1 MSEESAK
8 AFHKLVSAMRTSQK
22 EFWRTRNKYALK
34 QSIELEKQV
43 DETIMEASAS
53 DVPDNENGKFFLEVA
68 QLRTTTKLYFAE
80 KKKCDADKEKIN
92 AWFKSIKEGETKVD
106 KMLVKWFDE
115 LAIKEGKRIVWHVME
130 RFPNAKEAR
139 SIFDNTDEQM
149 ARIELNDHLRK
160 PACPGTMYFIAKE
173 YKEVK
178 K

>member
-1 MSEESAK
+1 
-8 AFHKLVSAMRTSQK
+8 
-22 EFWRTRNKYALK
+22 
-34 QSIELEKQV
+34 
-43 DETIMEASAS
+43 
-53 DVPDNENGKFFLEVA
+53 
-68 QLRTTTKLYFAE
+68 
-80 KKKCDADKEKIN
+80 
-92 AWFKSIKEGETKVD
+92 
-106 KMLVKWFDE
+106 MLVKWFDE

-149 ARIELNDHLRK
+149 ARIELNDHLRN

>member
-34 QSIELEKQV
+34 QSIELEKRV
-43 DETIMEASAS
+43 DETIMEANAS

-80 KKKCDADKEKIN
+80 KKKRDADKE
-92 AWFKSIKEGETKVD
+92 
-106 KMLVKWFDE
+106 
-115 LAIKEGKRIVWHVME
+115 GKLIVWHVME

-149 ARIELNDHLRK
+149 ARIELNDHLRN

>member
-34 QSIELEKQV
+34 QSIELEKRV

-80 KKKCDADKEKIN
+80 KKKRDADKEKIN
-92 AWFKSIKEGETKVD
+92 AWFKSIKEGKPRLTRCWSSGSTSWQSRKASASSGTSWRD
-106 KMLVKWFDE
+106 SPTPRRQGASSTTPTSKWRE
-115 LAIKEGKRIVWHVME
+115 SSLTTTSGNQPVLA
-130 RFPNAKEAR
+130 PCT
-139 SIFDNTDEQM
+139 S
-149 ARIELNDHLRK
+149 
-160 PACPGTMYFIAKE
+160 
-173 YKEVK
+173 
-178 K
+178 